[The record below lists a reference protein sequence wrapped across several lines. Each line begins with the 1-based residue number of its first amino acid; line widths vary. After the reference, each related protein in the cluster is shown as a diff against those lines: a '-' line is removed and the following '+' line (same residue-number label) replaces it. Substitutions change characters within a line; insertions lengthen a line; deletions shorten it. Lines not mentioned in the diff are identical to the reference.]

1 MGPQEHDRANVFNTM
16 EKHVGNNT
24 ATTQILPEKL
34 NSANGRLPAD
44 FIDGN
49 IAEIEK
55 ADRSRKR
62 KTKNY
67 QEVKN
72 SKTSTPNSVDVVE

>member
-1 MGPQEHDRANVFNTM
+1 M
-16 EKHVGNNT
+16 EKHIGNNT
-24 ATTQILPEKL
+24 MTTQLLPEKL
-34 NSANGRLPAD
+34 SSSNGRLPAD

-49 IAEIEK
+49 IAEIEE

-67 QEVKN
+67 KEVKN
-72 SKTSTPNSVDVVE
+72 SKTGTPSSMEVVE